1 MKKILLVLICTSLSV
16 ISNDSMK
23 LFYIS
28 NGCSSCHGM
37 YGEGIGAS
45 PRVQGVRAEKLLRY
59 LKNLQAGK
67 PRTAFGMVMVSFAQ
81 SMDENQTIQ
90 MATYLSNLKTVKS
103 TEKYELEFDQAG
115 DGSS

>member
-1 MKKILLVLICTSLSV
+1 MKRLTSIMMISVLLYAQ
-16 ISNDSMK
+16 DPMK

-45 PRVQGVRAEKLLRY
+45 PRIQGVRAEKLLRR

-67 PRTAFGMVMVSFAQ
+67 PRSPFGTVMVSFAQ

-90 MATYLSNLKTVKS
+90 MANYLSNLKTVES
-103 TEKYELEFDQAG
+103 EEKYELEFDQAG

>member
-1 MKKILLVLICTSLSV
+1 MKHLALLITLFSSIYATSDME
-16 ISNDSMK
+16 I
-23 LFYIS
+23 FYFT

-45 PRVQGVRAEKLLRY
+45 PRLQGVRAEKLLRH

-67 PRTAFGMVMVSFAQ
+67 PRSPFGTVMVSFAQ

-90 MATYLSNLKTVKS
+90 MATYLSNLKTVESK
-103 TEKYELEFDQAG
+103 EKYELEFDQAG